1 MNFFISYIREYPVRL
16 LHGVVTADGAKLPIY
31 VTYSS
36 NHEWGI
42 FSNINIEHK
51 STVKK
56 ELQIEL
62 VWMSVVDYRIYCCI
76 TKIDLGLSNVN
87 LSNFIITAGLSPNGE
102 VVIWFQ
108 NEIESKIL
116 GILHGVD
123 VTASVD
129 DKIVY
134 TLNLYSNENDR
145 LCTLNQLYTDS
156 RKLFNYAIN
165 DSTHIT
171 VPEKLLQNRMQQFY
185 YRYVF
190 QGDFGGSVEFIPDNV
205 CLLLFDGTY
214 SKNSNT
220 SLTQYRLLGK
230 PNKLSVMWRVG
241 VTEYSA
247 YFWFEDKQICSI
259 FERFY
264 GAHPETKTDF
274 IIRIDAENKKYELA
288 LYRQGLKEPQI
299 IPEDAYQLIVFKN
312 KFEDYRSENYNQ
324 ERGAWIW

>member
-31 VTYSS
+31 ITYSS
-36 NHEWGI
+36 KHEWGI
-42 FSNINIEHK
+42 SSNSNVDYN

-56 ELQIEL
+56 EFEIEL

-76 TKIDLGLSNVN
+76 TKIDLGISNIN
-87 LSNFIITAGLSPNGE
+87 LSNLIITAGLSPNGE

-134 TLNLYSNENDR
+134 TLNLYSNENER
-145 LCTLNQLYTDS
+145 LCTLSQLYTDS

-165 DSTHIT
+165 DSTYIA

-190 QGDFGGSVEFIPDNV
+190 QGDFGGSDEFIPDNV
-205 CLLLFDGTY
+205 CFLLFDGTY
-214 SKNSNT
+214 SKKSNT
-220 SLTQYRLLGK
+220 NLTQYRLLGK

-247 YFWFEDKQICSI
+247 HFWFDEQRVSDVFAFLLYGDIERTADLKFSLNIKRHKLVIELFDVIQKQS
-259 FERFY
+259 FFV
-264 GAHPETKTDF
+264 PE
-274 IIRIDAENKKYELA
+274 E
-288 LYRQGLKEPQI
+288 
-299 IPEDAYQLIVFKN
+299 AYQFIVFRDG
-312 KFEDYRSENYNQ
+312 FEEFRSENYNQ
-324 ERGAWIW
+324 ERGAWNW